1 MDEEDHMLFSIAFAA
16 HNSYHLFNSN
26 EWEDGGQS
34 SVNPNEGVHDEFTRM
49 KAQPN
54 SFKNKSNFSVSKF
67 DELCELLVPTIIAY
81 LHTTSEE

>member
-34 SVNPNEGVHDEFTRM
+34 SVNPNEGVRNELARM
-49 KAQPN
+49 KAQSE
-54 SFKNKSNFSVSKF
+54 SFKSLSNFSPSLMSF
-67 DELCELLVPTIIAY
+67 ASCWSP
-81 LHTTSEE
+81 